1 MSKITNI
8 KAQQVFDSRGI
19 PTIESEI
26 YLDDGSKA
34 SAIVPSGAST
44 GSHEAFE
51 LRDVE
56 NKKYLGKSVL
66 KAIDKVND
74 EISKALIDFD
84 AYDQKKIDNTL
95 IELDG
100 TKQKKRLG
108 ANAILSVSLASN
120 KVAAV
125 SKNIPV
131 YKNIGNNK
139 TLPLPLMNII
149 NGGAHANNS
158 LRIQEFMIRPDKAK
172 NFKDAINICFLII
185 QKLKSL
191 MINKNFSTTLGD
203 EGGLRHRYQ
212 IMRKLLSLF

>member
-19 PTIESEI
+19 PTIESAI

-51 LRDVE
+51 LRDIE

-125 SKNIPV
+125 SKKYTFV
-131 YKNIGNNK
+131 
-139 TLPLPLMNII
+139 
-149 NGGAHANNS
+149 
-158 LRIQEFMIRPDKAK
+158 
-172 NFKDAINICFLII
+172 
-185 QKLKSL
+185 QK
-191 MINKNFSTTLGD
+191 
-203 EGGLRHRYQ
+203 YW
-212 IMRKLLSLF
+212 